1 MPLDQAANRGCPRPT
16 VIDQLSKSNRTFNLP
31 SRAVSLKLGHSQEPQ
46 GRACEED
53 DGNRARG
60 KQHTHARSLLWC
72 LGPNGCGEKLVGDKS
87 CPAFFDER
95 AIPAPCLVL
104 PQVMSDR
111 TSLAKKPRSAPQ
123 VPGTRAA
130 PGIEPGTSR
139 TRSENHAT
147 RPSSH
152 LGLPETNKHLS
163 VIKIQPN
170 VQFTVKS
177 CEFEVR
183 SSATVKS
190 HRGVLAKRTMGIE
203 LVVSSTH
210 MLECS
215 KSFVVPWAKWL
226 RREACW

>member
-1 MPLDQAANRGCPRPT
+1 MDDWQTCDIGLLRELNPGPLAPEARIMPLDQAAIWGCLRPT
-16 VIDQLSKSNRTFNLP
+16 SIHQSSRSNQTFNLP
-31 SRAVSLKLGHSQEPQ
+31 SRAVSLKFGHSQEPQ

-87 CPAFFDER
+87 CPAFVDER

-147 RPSSH
+147 RPSSQ
-152 LGLPETNKHLS
+152 LGLFALPG
-163 VIKIQPN
+163 I
-170 VQFTVKS
+170 S
-177 CEFEVR
+177 C
-183 SSATVKS
+183 
-190 HRGVLAKRTMGIE
+190 
-203 LVVSSTH
+203 
-210 MLECS
+210 
-215 KSFVVPWAKWL
+215 
-226 RREACW
+226 

>member
-95 AIPAPCLVL
+95 AVPAPCLVL

-147 RPSSH
+147 RPSSLLMRPSDVRISPH
-152 LGLPETNKHLS
+152 NLFLGACASVAMRAACVGSGNATSAAWPHSANAHCGAWTHDDKLKGLAPCQLS
-163 VIKIQPN
+163 
-170 VQFTVKS
+170 
-177 CEFEVR
+177 
-183 SSATVKS
+183 
-190 HRGVLAKRTMGIE
+190 
-203 LVVSSTH
+203 
-210 MLECS
+210 
-215 KSFVVPWAKWL
+215 
-226 RREACW
+226 

>member
-1 MPLDQAANRGCPRPT
+1 M
-16 VIDQLSKSNRTFNLP
+16 
-31 SRAVSLKLGHSQEPQ
+31 SLKLGHSQEPQ

-60 KQHTHARSLLWC
+60 MQHTHARSLLWC

-147 RPSSH
+147 RPSS
-152 LGLPETNKHLS
+152 LVTLLMPGITTTLNYL
-163 VIKIQPN
+163 
-170 VQFTVKS
+170 
-177 CEFEVR
+177 
-183 SSATVKS
+183 ATVLLREMS
-190 HRGVLAKRTMGIE
+190 LGTLVLKQ
-203 LVVSSTH
+203 
-210 MLECS
+210 
-215 KSFVVPWAKWL
+215 
-226 RREACW
+226 EAYD

>member
-1 MPLDQAANRGCPRPT
+1 M
-16 VIDQLSKSNRTFNLP
+16 
-31 SRAVSLKLGHSQEPQ
+31 SLKFGHSQEPQ

-60 KQHTHARSLLWC
+60 MQHTHARSLLWC

-87 CPAFFDER
+87 CPAFVDKL

-104 PQVMSDR
+104 PQAMSDR
-111 TSLAKKPRSAPQ
+111 TFLAKKPRSAPQ

-152 LGLPETNKHLS
+152 L
-163 VIKIQPN
+163 I
-170 VQFTVKS
+170 FTDS
-177 CEFEVR
+177 R
-183 SSATVKS
+183 MMSAIRQNLYS
-190 HRGVLAKRTMGIE
+190 HAPGCLGIAARGRLHPRAVLNTG
-203 LVVSSTH
+203 
-210 MLECS
+210 
-215 KSFVVPWAKWL
+215 WL
-226 RREACW
+226 RPTTAGEEESNPCVSPHPMS

>member
-1 MPLDQAANRGCPRPT
+1 MPLDQAAIWGFLRPT
-16 VIDQLSKSNRTFNLP
+16 SIYQSSKSNQTFNLP
-31 SRAVSLKLGHSQEPQ
+31 SRAVSLKFGHSQEPQ

-95 AIPAPCLVL
+95 AMPAPCLVL

-139 TRSENHAT
+139 TRSENHTT
-147 RPSSH
+147 RPSSQ
-152 LGLPETNKHLS
+152 LANLKSLMVYAETTLPVL
-163 VIKIQPN
+163 VISY
-170 VQFTVKS
+170 F
-177 CEFEVR
+177 
-183 SSATVKS
+183 
-190 HRGVLAKRTMGIE
+190 
-203 LVVSSTH
+203 
-210 MLECS
+210 
-215 KSFVVPWAKWL
+215 
-226 RREACW
+226 

>member
-130 PGIEPGTSR
+130 PGLEPGTSR

-147 RPSSH
+147 RPSSQM
-152 LGLPETNKHLS
+152 LTE
-163 VIKIQPN
+163 
-170 VQFTVKS
+170 
-177 CEFEVR
+177 EVDTDKQAR
-183 SSATVKS
+183 
-190 HRGVLAKRTMGIE
+190 R
-203 LVVSSTH
+203 
-210 MLECS
+210 
-215 KSFVVPWAKWL
+215 
-226 RREACW
+226 RREERQVRPRQRWNPGLA

>member
-1 MPLDQAANRGCPRPT
+1 MH
-16 VIDQLSKSNRTFNLP
+16 
-31 SRAVSLKLGHSQEPQ
+31 LGNSQEPQ
-46 GRACEED
+46 GRACEEG

-147 RPSSH
+147 RPSSQ
-152 LGLPETNKHLS
+152 LRLPETNKDLS

-183 SSATVKS
+183 PQSRAT
-190 HRGVLAKRTMGIE
+190 GA
-203 LVVSSTH
+203 
-210 MLECS
+210 C
-215 KSFVVPWAKWL
+215 L
-226 RREACW
+226 RRGRWESSSW